1 MWRVPTRVRDECGS
15 SKRFLLEDGERFS
28 PENPNDG
35 VYVGNFF
42 QFQLKTWLGKVVLAR
57 SPSAGGKGLWGAGGG
72 GGAVL
77 RGYSGSPV
85 SPSSPNRLRA
95 PPSQTQLLV
104 LWPKWR
110 DGQSFATC
118 QHFEARETT
127 LPRVCHTEFRN
138 ITFVWMNFWVVTW
151 HATCDKLCQ
160 PLWSGYIHKV
170 GKDMR
175 TDMRRGEWWLLA
187 WGGSLGFW
195 QFSVRQWCFWT
206 KWESCSS
213 REEVGSVGKVGAT
226 HSCQVPGPSM
236 QIFWFRPFCR
246 LCSFDLVEIFGILDH
261 DCIYCRNPYTYMYKK
276 NSAEAKG
283 CGLGDFDFCG
293 QLCGFL
299 HCYR

>member
-1 MWRVPTRVRDECGS
+1 MGTLNSATDRVRDECGS

-138 ITFVWMNFWVVTW
+138 ITFVWMNFWSC
-151 HATCDKLCQ
+151 HMTCNLWQAMSTSLVGLHSQGRERHEDRYEERWMVIACLRWQLGLLTVQCQTVMLLDK
-160 PLWSGYIHKV
+160 
-170 GKDMR
+170 M
-175 TDMRRGEWWLLA
+175 GEL
-187 WGGSLGFW
+187 
-195 QFSVRQWCFWT
+195 Q
-206 KWESCSS
+206 
-213 REEVGSVGKVGAT
+213 
-226 HSCQVPGPSM
+226 
-236 QIFWFRPFCR
+236 
-246 LCSFDLVEIFGILDH
+246 
-261 DCIYCRNPYTYMYKK
+261 
-276 NSAEAKG
+276 
-283 CGLGDFDFCG
+283 
-293 QLCGFL
+293 
-299 HCYR
+299 